1 MRLRRL
7 AGILLVA
14 ALALLAFMFAEA
26 RRMPVM
32 RTATIVLPGYQGRP
46 LRIALLTDTHMAGPD
61 QSPERLRRIVASIDA
76 AKPDLILLGGDY
88 LGEPKLWGR
97 AYSPEEAV
105 APFAD
110 LRAPLGIVAVLG
122 NHDYWDAPDDVAAAL
137 DRLGILVLRN
147 QAVRRGP
154 LAIGGIDDSYTHHT
168 DIDATLAAVRAA
180 GGPALLLSHGPD
192 VFPRLPTGTIL
203 LTGHTHCGQVA
214 LPFYGAVTV
223 PSDYGTRY
231 ACGRYDE
238 GGKTMIVSG
247 GVGTSVIPLRL
258 AAPPDWW
265 LVTVEATRDQTFIGK
280 MPMAQMQY

>member
-7 AGILLVA
+7 AGILLIGGV
-14 ALALLAFMFAEA
+14 ALLVFMFAEA

-32 RTATIVLPGYQGRP
+32 RTATVALPGYKGRP
-46 LRIALLTDTHMAGPD
+46 LRVALLTDTHMAGPD
-61 QSPERLRRIVASIDA
+61 QSPERLARIVAAIDA

-88 LGEPKLWGR
+88 LGEPKLFGR
-97 AYSPEEAV
+97 AYSPEQAV
-105 APFAD
+105 APFAG

-122 NHDYWDAPDDVAAAL
+122 NHDYWDAPGAAAAAL
-137 DRLGILVLRN
+137 GRLGIVLLRN

-154 LAIGGIDDSYTHHT
+154 VVLGGIDDSQTHHA
-168 DIDATLAAVRAA
+168 DVAATLAAVRGL
-180 GGPALLLSHGPD
+180 GGPALLFSHGPD
-192 VFPRLPTGTIL
+192 VFPHLPAGAIL

-214 LPFYGAVTV
+214 LPFYGAVIV

-238 GGKTMIVSG
+238 DGKTMIVSG

-265 LVTVEATRDQTFIGK
+265 LVTVKPR
-280 MPMAQMQY
+280 